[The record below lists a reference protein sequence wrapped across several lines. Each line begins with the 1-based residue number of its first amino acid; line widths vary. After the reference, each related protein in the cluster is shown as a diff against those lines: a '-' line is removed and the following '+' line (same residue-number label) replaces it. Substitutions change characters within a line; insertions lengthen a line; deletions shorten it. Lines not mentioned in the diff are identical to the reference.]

1 MVDFDSK
8 CSTRSDLN
16 NKVVSFDY
24 MAECLRCKKS
34 IVSYPCPHC
43 GFDGEAKFAKE
54 GTTGGGQ
61 PGGD

>member
-1 MVDFDSK
+1 
-8 CSTRSDLN
+8 
-16 NKVVSFDY
+16 
-24 MAECLRCKKS
+24 MAQCTRCKRT

-61 PGGD
+61 PGG